1 MLNIKKIFEKIAD
14 AGQKILENKNLKRS
28 AKKNLIDLCD
38 ELLSSKGAAFGI
50 TLARDIL
57 FRYNNISLEE
67 KEKFL
72 KQINEKYKPSLKEI
86 EKSIDNFNKSKDDLS
101 ILNLSKTTLGRR
113 KELFIR
119 LNMAPN
125 GTPEIVSLREDLLKF
140 VEKNPD
146 LKSLDY
152 DLIDIFKN
160 WFNPGFLKLKK
171 ITWDTKAAILEKIL
185 KYEKVHSMKDMNEL
199 KRRLGEDRRFF
210 AYFHPALEDEPL
222 IFVEIALTKGLGK
235 SIQELTRPSKE
246 KIDNFDSATF
256 YSISNCQEGLSRVTL
271 GNFLIKRVVYELQ
284 EELENVKYFGT
295 LSPMQ
300 GFADWFKNLEKND
313 IEEILGESNKNIL
326 NFLNSSD
333 LKIGDKRIVDNK
345 ESICRVA
352 LHYLANVKNELGFPI
367 NDVCRFH
374 LKNGAEIDDIVING
388 NVSEVG
394 FKRSFGV
401 MVNYNYELKNI
412 EQNHQEYINDKKV
425 NISRKIKKY
434 VKNK

>member
-14 AGQKILENKNLKRS
+14 AGQKILENKNLKRPV
-28 AKKNLIDLCD
+28 KKDLIQLCD

-57 FRYNNISLEE
+57 LRYNNISFEE

-72 KQINEKYKPSLKEI
+72 KQINEKYKPNVTEI
-86 EKSIDNFNKSKDDLS
+86 ENSINNFNNSKDDLS
-101 ILNLSKTTLGRR
+101 ILNLSKTVVGKR

-125 GTPEIVSLREDLLKF
+125 GTPEIVSLREDLLKIM
-140 VEKNPD
+140 KNNPD

-171 ITWDTKAAILEKIL
+171 ITWDTKAAVLEKIL

-235 SIQELTRPSKE
+235 SIQELTRPSND
-246 KIDNFDSATF
+246 KIKDFDTATF

-284 EELENVKYFGT
+284 EEFANIKYFGT

-300 GFADWFKNLEKND
+300 GFADWFKGLEENY
-313 IEEILGESNKNIL
+313 IGEILGASNKNIL
-326 NFLNSSD
+326 DFLKSPD
-333 LKIGDKRIVDNK
+333 LKIGDKKIIDNK
-345 ESICRVA
+345 EFICRLA
-352 LHYLANVKNELGFPI
+352 LNYLANVKNELGFPT

-374 LKNGAEIDDIVING
+374 LKNGAEIDDIVVNG

-401 MVNYNYELKNI
+401 MVNYNYELKCI
-412 EQNHQEYINDKKV
+412 EQNHQEYVNDKKV
-425 NISRKIKKY
+425 NISKKIKKY
-434 VKNK
+434 VKN